1 MNINSAV
8 EKLDQYD
15 LDTILIPNNCVSRMS
30 LTEIKEQVKQKYPET
45 ADVIDQ
51 VSAYMFLTYLA
62 GKYDV
67 SFCKEVEYY
76 LVDRSNDDIT

>member
-15 LDTILIPNNCVSRMS
+15 LGTILTSNNYVSRMS
-30 LTEIKEQVKQKYPET
+30 LTEIKEQVKQKYPEAT
-45 ADVIDQ
+45 DAIDQ
-51 VSAYMFLTYLA
+51 ISAYMFLTYLTE
-62 GKYDV
+62 KYDV

-76 LVDRSNDDIT
+76 LVDRSNEDIT